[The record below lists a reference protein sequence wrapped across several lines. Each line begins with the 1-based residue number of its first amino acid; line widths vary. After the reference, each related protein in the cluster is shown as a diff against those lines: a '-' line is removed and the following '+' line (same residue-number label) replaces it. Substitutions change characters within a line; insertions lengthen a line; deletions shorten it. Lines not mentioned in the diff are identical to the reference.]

1 MNGKGT
7 AMKDWR
13 QVMTTEEH
21 RERHKE
27 LHKALDE
34 LFADYVIH
42 HPSLNGFL
50 ELPVGELMNWSKEQ
64 TISPTENPNSKA
76 S

>member
-1 MNGKGT
+1 
-7 AMKDWR
+7 
-13 QVMTTEEH
+13 MTTEEH

-42 HPSLNGFL
+42 HPNRNGFL
-50 ELPVGELMNWSKEQ
+50 ELPLGELMHWSHEQ

-76 S
+76 NSAS